1 MTIRARNV
9 RTKTF
14 QEYLMDLQNQE
25 GPVGEAEVSDFVYA
39 SNGKSVPPNALVV
52 PEYGP
57 YDPVKKL
64 ARIEDILTAYADEL
78 GWNHIELVEEE

>member
-1 MTIRARNV
+1 M
-9 RTKTF
+9 KTF
-14 QEYLMDLQNQE
+14 QEYLMDLHDQE

-39 SNGKSVPPNALVV
+39 KNGRSVSPDALVI

-64 ARIEDILTAYADEL
+64 HRIEAILRAYADER
-78 GWNHIELVEEE
+78 GWDHIELVEEE